1 MSPQPAFKPLKTIG
15 ETIIAYRQASPS
27 STCEEIT
34 QYIKKHCP
42 KCNTNPASV
51 ACTLGKAAKKLGM
64 SADAI
69 TAAIAERKR
78 EPLERVQHFRKMAR
92 YLRLMGAPLGTQLT
106 IFDEGLEKTGL
117 TGEAPSDGNVVSF
130 EDGAAYEQGYRA
142 GKSGK
147 SIGDGPYTED
157 SDTGVQWAAGYN
169 KAQKD
174 LAEEMALATKPARGR
189 RREHETD
196 PLPAV

>member
-1 MSPQPAFKPLKTIG
+1 MARKLSEAVTNVTEETEREQIDAILGAHG
-15 ETIIAYRQASPS
+15 EMEKVAADLSRARGRYRG
-27 STCEEIT
+27 
-34 QYIKKHCP
+34 
-42 KCNTNPASV
+42 
-51 ACTLGKAAKKLGM
+51 TLKAAKKLGM